1 MRVPG
6 TDQWRIEMADVIA
19 GQDAAIG
26 WNRLTETDAIYLAGR
41 EKNHTDQ
48 VPTDVAE
55 NPLWNLIFHLESPT
69 RETAPA
75 FSDVCKALC
84 RSSNCS
90 REVPPHP
97 RVLAIASAVA
107 P

>member
-26 WNRLTETDAIYLAGR
+26 WNRLTETDAIYSAGG
-41 EKNHTDQ
+41 EKNHADQ

-55 NPLWNLIFHLESPT
+55 NTLWNLIFHLARKLHYKCKKVAKS
-69 RETAPA
+69 
-75 FSDVCKALC
+75 FS
-84 RSSNCS
+84 
-90 REVPPHP
+90 
-97 RVLAIASAVA
+97 
-107 P
+107 

>member
-26 WNRLTETDAIYLAGR
+26 WNRLTETDAIYSAGG
-41 EKNHTDQ
+41 EKYQADQ

-55 NPLWNLIFHLESPT
+55 NTLWNLISP
-69 RETAPA
+69 REPYARNA
-75 FSDVCKALC
+75 NEFLNF
-84 RSSNCS
+84 RSSC
-90 REVPPHP
+90 RHP
-97 RVLAIASAVA
+97 GYPDL
-107 P
+107 PFF